1 MSEIL
6 LDVHNLA
13 VYKAPGQPIITNV
26 DFTVRE
32 HDVIIL
38 QGKSGSG
45 YVRPTLTISM
55 NSGEIPENPLC

>member
-26 DFTVRE
+26 DFSVRE

-45 YVRPTLTISM
+45 YVTPTPIISM
-55 NSGEIPENPLC
+55 NS